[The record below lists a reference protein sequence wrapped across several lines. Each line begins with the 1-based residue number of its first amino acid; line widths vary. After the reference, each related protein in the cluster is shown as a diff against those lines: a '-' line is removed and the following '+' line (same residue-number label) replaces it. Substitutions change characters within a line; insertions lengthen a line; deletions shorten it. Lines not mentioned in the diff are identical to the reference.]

1 MVVFYSKFSPEQC
14 PKQEYDD
21 EEDYFFERKTICF
34 FSDAIKEGGI
44 YPIAAKW
51 LSLIHKIWRKR
62 GWNTV
67 LFFKKYF
74 IVLPPHYLKIT
85 QNVNVARFAR
95 NVEWDS
101 FCDVQTPCYPQKA
114 LEWVKLLRFGVG
126 NALVLCPCMKWLKQH
141 SLKIQ

>member
-21 EEDYFFERKTICF
+21 EEDYFFERKTLCF
-34 FSDAIKEGGI
+34 FSDAIKEGGM

-62 GWNTV
+62 GWDTV
-67 LFFKKYF
+67 LFFKKYL
-74 IVLPPHYLKIT
+74 IVL
-85 QNVNVARFAR
+85 
-95 NVEWDS
+95 
-101 FCDVQTPCYPQKA
+101 YPQNA
-114 LEWVKLLRFGVG
+114 LKWVKLLRFGVG
-126 NALVLCPCMKWLKQH
+126 SALVLCPCMKWLKQH